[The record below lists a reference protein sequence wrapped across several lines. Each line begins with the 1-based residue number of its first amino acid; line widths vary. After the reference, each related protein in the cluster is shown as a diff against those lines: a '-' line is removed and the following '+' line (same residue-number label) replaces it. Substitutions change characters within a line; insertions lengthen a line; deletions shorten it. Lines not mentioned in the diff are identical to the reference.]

1 MAEMGQNSPCERFSS
16 TAGSPLIAVV
26 VDSAANRR
34 EGLNSDIRKCHC
46 SAEAKA
52 SASGVPDEQRIGY
65 AIRRSSS
72 ACADRRNLAGSKAAE
87 IHLLTPLT
95 HIGED

>member
-1 MAEMGQNSPCERFSS
+1 MARAP
-16 TAGSPLIAVV
+16 VV
-26 VDSAANRR
+26 SALSAMPQLPDELLHAANRR